1 MGNFLNNIRLDVTNR
16 AESDFILTTRNSRR
30 ATAEEILQ
38 TEFKLKD
45 TIEIPIQGEQ
55 HTFVVEHIR
64 PLGDGRRKVYFVS
77 KNIIGKSSMFPEH
90 IIPILDDFEENMP
103 REIVDIMETI
113 EHKRFGFELTRKLN
127 LLSSANLQGADR
139 HEGYDDI
146 LFGGLEAKID
156 RCKMFRGA
164 NDWWFLC
171 DLRESSPNIN
181 DHAYFNVTL
190 GSGYISYYGM
200 DNIFGVVPSFSII
213 TFNADDQKVR
223 ENIA

>member
-1 MGNFLNNIRLDVTNR
+1 MSNFLNNIRLDVASR
-16 AESDFILTTRNSRR
+16 AEPDFILTTRNLRR

-45 TIEIPIQGEQ
+45 TIEIPVHGKQ

-64 PLGDGRRKVYFVS
+64 PLGDGRKKVYFVS
-77 KNIIGKSSMFPEH
+77 KNIIGKSSMLPEH

-127 LLSSANLQGADR
+127 LLSSANLRGKDK

-146 LFGGLEAKID
+146 LFGGLGTETE
-156 RCKMFRGA
+156 RCKGYDGKT
-164 NDWWFLC
+164 DWWWLC
-171 DLRESSPNIN
+171 DLWERSP
-181 DHAYFNVTL
+181 
-190 GSGYISYYGM
+190 YISASTGFSAVRGYGILSGT
-200 DNIFGVVPSFSII
+200 NHACSVFGVVPGFSILC
-213 TFNADDQKVR
+213 FA
-223 ENIA
+223 

>member
-1 MGNFLNNIRLDVTNR
+1 MSNFLNNIRLDVTNR

-45 TIEIPIQGEQ
+45 TIEIPIRGEQ

-64 PLGDGRRKVYFVS
+64 PLGDGRKKVYFVS

-103 REIVDIMETI
+103 REIVDIMEPI
-113 EHKRFGFELTRKLN
+113 EHKRFDFEFTRKLN
-127 LLSSANLQGADR
+127 LLSSANLQGKDG

-146 LFGGLEAKID
+146 PFGGLETKID
-156 RCKMFRGA
+156 RCKMFKRN

-171 DLRESSPNIN
+171 DLRERSPNIN
-181 DHAYFNVTL
+181 DPTYFNVVL
-190 GSGYISYYGM
+190 GSGYISYYGA
-200 DNIFGVVPSFSII
+200 DNIFGVVPNFSII
-213 TFNADDQKVR
+213 TFNADNQKVR